1 MTTHRT
7 FDRRALTKGS
17 LIVGAAALL
26 GGRTGVAP
34 RRAAAQ
40 DAGRLAELRIGV
52 AGLPETMDPQETSTN
67 VGNRVNYSVFDMPI
81 RRDYLDGNRLVP
93 GLAKEWTRIDE
104 LTFELTLREDV
115 LFHDG
120 TPMTAADAAYTYNRL
135 ASDDPKILLASPFF
149 FPVAIAEALDEHRV
163 RIITNQVD
171 PVVESRFAGPG
182 SQIIPARYHQEV
194 GFEEF
199 RMRPIGTGP
208 YRVAEFTLGDRLTLE
223 AFEGYFGDPV
233 AAERVTFRQIPET
246 ATRMAALIN
255 GEVDIITN
263 VPPDQVAFLEDE
275 GLIVESATLTNIH
288 VLSYNTRLAPLDRPA
303 IRRALNLAIDREALV
318 EDLWLGFAVH
328 TRGIQFEGE
337 KFYNPD
343 RPLTAHDPELA
354 RSLLDEAGY
363 DGEEI
368 RYLFASPNYYTNES
382 EAAQAIVEM
391 WRQVGINGVLE
402 PVEDSQ
408 KDELFLSGEYHITT
422 GSNTSFVG
430 DPDQYLWAQWGP
442 DGRLQSED
450 MWTPAGPYNALG
462 EEARTTLDPD
472 TRYQNYQQ
480 MLDLLEEEAPGTSL
494 YAPAEIYGMQRT
506 IDWTP
511 YSYYYMDLRAYNFR
525 IRE

>member
-40 DAGRLAELRIGV
+40 DAGRLADLRIGV

-93 GLAKEWTRIDE
+93 WLATEWVRIDD

-120 TPMTAADAAYTYNRL
+120 TPVTAADAAYTYNRL
-135 ASDDPKILLASPFF
+135 AGEAPDTLSTSFW
-149 FPVAIAEALDEHRV
+149 PVANAEAIDDYRV
-163 RIITNQVD
+163 RIVTSQVD
-171 PVVESRFAGPG
+171 PVLESRFAGPG

-194 GFEEF
+194 GVEAF
-199 RMRPIGTGP
+199 RTRPIGTGP
-208 YRVAEFTLGDRLTLE
+208 YRVAEFTVGDRLTLE
-223 AFEGYFGDPV
+223 AFEGYYGDPI

-263 VPPDQVAFLEDE
+263 VPPDQAAFLEGE
-275 GLIVESATLTNIH
+275 GLTVKSAPLTNIH
-288 VLSYNTRLAPLDRPA
+288 VLFYNSQVPPLDRPE
-303 IRRALNLAIDREALV
+303 IRRALNLAIDRQALV
-318 EDLWLGFAVH
+318 DDLWLGFAVH

-337 KFYNPD
+337 AFYNPD
-343 RPLTAHDPELA
+343 RPLTAYDPERA
-354 RSLLDEAGY
+354 RALLDEAGY
-363 DGEEI
+363 ADEEI
-368 RYLFASPNYYTNES
+368 RYVFASPNYYTNES
-382 EAAQAIVEM
+382 EAAQAILEM

-408 KDELFLSGEYHITT
+408 KDALFQSGEYHVTT

-430 DPDQYLWAQWGP
+430 DPDHYLWVQWGAG
-442 DGRLQSED
+442 GRLQSEG
-450 MWTPAGPYNALG
+450 MWTPAGPYNTLG
-462 EEARTTLDPD
+462 EEARTTLDRD
-472 TRYQNYQQ
+472 TRYRNYQQ

-494 YAPAEIYGMQRT
+494 YVPAEIYGMQQT

-525 IRE
+525 VRE